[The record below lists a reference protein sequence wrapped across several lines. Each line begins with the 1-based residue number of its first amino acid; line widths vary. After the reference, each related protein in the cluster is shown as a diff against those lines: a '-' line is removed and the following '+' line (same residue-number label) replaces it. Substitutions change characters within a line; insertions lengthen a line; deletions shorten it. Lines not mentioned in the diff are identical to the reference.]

1 MCHSLSRRHSFRGS
15 HQPTTLFPPSTA
27 PSTTKIAPL
36 TKRGIGAKNYSGI
49 FDVLDQ
55 TEASERGAAI
65 LRSLFDLVPEPGA
78 ATVLL
83 DLHNMLAQGRELN

>member
-1 MCHSLSRRHSFRGS
+1 MMCHSLSRRLSFRGS
-15 HQPTTLFPPSTA
+15 HQSTLFPPSTA

-55 TEASERGAAI
+55 TEASERGGYIAKP
-65 LRSLFDLVPEPGA
+65 L
-78 ATVLL
+78 
-83 DLHNMLAQGRELN
+83 